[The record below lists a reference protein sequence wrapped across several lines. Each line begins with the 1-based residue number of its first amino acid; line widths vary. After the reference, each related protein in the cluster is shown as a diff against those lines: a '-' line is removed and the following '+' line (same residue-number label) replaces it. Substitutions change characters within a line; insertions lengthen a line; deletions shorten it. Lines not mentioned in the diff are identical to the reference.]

1 MFKQTKSSK
10 YISKSTSSW
19 HKLSLFCNLFLGV
32 ENENPLNQPVNTCSS
47 SAVYYGILLIWPEKE
62 TRPCHGKMHNP
73 TPVTGKL
80 KRLLKHLRNSHRFAV
95 RLVLAY
101 FVLTVKKVTTFM

>member
-47 SAVYYGILLIWPEKE
+47 SASIMVFYSYGLRKKLARAMAKCTILL
-62 TRPCHGKMHNP
+62 
-73 TPVTGKL
+73 L
-80 KRLLKHLRNSHRFAV
+80 
-95 RLVLAY
+95 
-101 FVLTVKKVTTFM
+101 